1 MKHETIR
8 ACSIWRALDVV
19 GDVPVLLILE
29 QLFLGRRRFQEF
41 VEQTGI
47 ARSVINTRLERLV
60 EAGVL
65 VKSQERRGG
74 YGLTD
79 KGKDLFP
86 VGLMILRWQQRWESG
101 GRDYSVN
108 LIHRGCGQRI
118 VPVPACT
125 ACHGAI
131 DPRAVDWA
139 PGPGLSQVTP
149 VYERRRLPSSHGS
162 SRRPHKM
169 MVDSVIELF
178 GDRWATLVVRA
189 GFTGIHRFDDI
200 QRDTLMASN
209 ILADRLARL
218 QTQGIIAARL
228 YSAHQDRFEYRLTEK
243 GRDLYPVLLALLHW
257 GDKWYA
263 DAKGPPLLLT
273 HKDCGQALTMVPRC
287 SHCAEALHVGNT
299 GILGRAGVAL
309 FQSH

>member
-29 QLFLGRRRFQEF
+29 QMFLGRSRFQEF
-41 VEQTGI
+41 VGQTGI
-47 ARSVINTRLERLV
+47 ARSVISNRLERLV

-65 VKSQERRGG
+65 VKSQARRGG
-74 YGLTD
+74 YALTD
-79 KGKDLFP
+79 KGRELFP
-86 VGLMILRWQQRWESG
+86 VGLMILRWQQRWEAG
-101 GRDYSVN
+101 GRDYGVN

-125 ACHGAI
+125 ACRGEI

-149 VYERRRLPSSHGS
+149 VYERRRLPSSTAA
-162 SRRPHKM
+162 SRRPNKM

-189 GFTGIHRFDDI
+189 CFTRIYKFDDI

-209 ILADRLARL
+209 ILADRLTRL
-218 QTQGIIAARL
+218 QSQGIIAARP

-243 GRDLYPVLLALLHW
+243 GRDVYPVLLALLHW
-257 GDKWYA
+257 GDQWYA

-273 HKDCGQALTMVPRC
+273 HQNCGQSLSMAPQC
-287 SHCAEALHVGNT
+287 SHCGAMLHVRNT
-299 GILGRAGVAL
+299 GILGRAGI
-309 FQSH
+309 